1 MAKISG
7 RTVISPDL
15 PKGTNPAVSVL
26 SRGLSSL
33 HIFLLWPEI
42 RFAFILASCSI
53 QMNTDA
59 EQTLLRCFRK
69 NMFKIPTFPRK
80 QWVHVITY
88 ILEEAVGVCH
98 YLLLLS
104 PCL

>member
-42 RFAFILASCSI
+42 CFAFILASCSI

-59 EQTLLRCFRK
+59 KQTLLRCFRK
-69 NMFKIPTFPRK
+69 NMFKIPTFSRK
-80 QWVHVITY
+80 QWVYVITY
-88 ILEEAVGVCH
+88 SCFHRVCKTES
-98 YLLLLS
+98 LPFS
-104 PCL
+104 